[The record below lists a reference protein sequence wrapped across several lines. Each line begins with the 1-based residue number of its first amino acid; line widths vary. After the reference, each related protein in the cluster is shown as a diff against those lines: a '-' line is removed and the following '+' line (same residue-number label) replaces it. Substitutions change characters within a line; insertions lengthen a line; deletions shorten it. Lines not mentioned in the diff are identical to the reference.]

1 MQMWQKHR
9 INNAFISPLHQ
20 LSQRQTAF
28 QKIENTDY
36 NILSQNETQ
45 LTQTLLYG
53 NQTYHSRINSLII
66 ISTMECL
73 LSTER
78 CKCLLFNEIFL
89 SRRLCQKLNNF
100 LCSGM
105 LINTVPDDCLM
116 YISFNLL

>member
-78 CKCLLFNEIFL
+78 CKCLLFN
-89 SRRLCQKLNNF
+89 
-100 LCSGM
+100 
-105 LINTVPDDCLM
+105 
-116 YISFNLL
+116 